1 MFSNSQEKIYL
12 STAYLTREDQ
22 ILADSEVSYGFLLL
36 VELQIF
42 KRIAFKFFPLPCDE
56 NILSTVKRILHL
68 MCKHY
73 FVKVKN
79 AQLHFMAASFW
90 VQRNMLPQF

>member
-1 MFSNSQEKIYL
+1 MGFFYKWRFRYL
-12 STAYLTREDQ
+12 HLS
-22 ILADSEVSYGFLLL
+22 S
-36 VELQIF
+36 
-42 KRIAFKFFPLPCDE
+42 FPYHAIE
-56 NILSTVKRILHL
+56 ISVKRILHL

-79 AQLHFMAASFW
+79 AQINFMAASFW